1 MRQVL
6 LQTEKAGVTPPE
18 LGWLHANIV
27 RGSKIDC
34 IASTGAGQGLRYH
47 GMKLQ
52 NRGGEQESAG
62 RAKITF
68 YSYRCSGMRTD
79 QSILRSVLTGC
90 SALYAVPRSH
100 FPKYL
105 FVLVAALAFAP
116 WVRPQDDPLNKVHVP
131 PPSAA
136 TPATPAAGAPAGAE
150 APAVTGTAATRAR
163 PGALIRMNV
172 DMVLVPVTVTDPMNR
187 LVTGLEKED
196 FQVYEN
202 NGQQAIRTF
211 ASEDAPVSIGII
223 FDLSGSMTSKLLRA
237 RESILQFIKT
247 ANPEDEFF
255 VIGFNDRP
263 ELIEDFTN
271 SVDDI
276 QARLATVRS
285 GHRTALLDAIYYGVA
300 KMKEARHERK
310 ALLVVS
316 DGGDN
321 RSRYT
326 EGEVRSQV
334 RESDVEIYAIGIFD
348 PYAATPEERT
358 GPLLLNELS
367 EETGGRMFRVDD
379 LSEMSD
385 IAEKIST
392 ELRNQ
397 YVIGYTPKDLRRD
410 GKWRKVKVKLNPPQG
425 LPPLTVH
432 ARTGYY
438 APLQ

>member
-1 MRQVL
+1 MKMLLVERRPPSRRGHRQRL
-6 LQTEKAGVTPPE
+6 ASRLWICA
-18 LGWLHANIV
+18 LG
-27 RGSKIDC
+27 
-34 IASTGAGQGLRYH
+34 
-47 GMKLQ
+47 
-52 NRGGEQESAG
+52 
-62 RAKITF
+62 
-68 YSYRCSGMRTD
+68 
-79 QSILRSVLTGC
+79 
-90 SALYAVPRSH
+90 
-100 FPKYL
+100 
-105 FVLVAALAFAP
+105 AALVLSRATA
-116 WVRPQDDPLNKVHVP
+116 QDNPLDKPHVNP
-131 PPSAA
+131 PPIS
-136 TPATPAAGAPAGAE
+136 TPATGEPAGAE
-150 APAVTGTAATRAR
+150 APAATGPEAMKIR

-187 LVTGLEKED
+187 LVTGLEQED
-196 FQVYEN
+196 FQIYEN
-202 NGQQAIRTF
+202 SGQQKITSF

-223 FDLSGSMTSKLLRA
+223 FDLSGSMTSKLIRA

-247 ANPEDEFF
+247 ANPQDEFF

-271 SVDDI
+271 SVEDI

-285 GHRTALLDAIYYGVA
+285 GHRTALLDAIYYGMT
-300 KMKEARHERK
+300 KMKDARHERK

-326 EGEVRSQV
+326 EGEVRAQV
-334 RESDVEIYAIGIFD
+334 READVEIYSIGIFD
-348 PYAATPEERT
+348 PYAATPEERA
-358 GPLLLNELS
+358 GPQLLNELS
-367 EETGGRMFRVDD
+367 EETGGRLFRVDD
-379 LSEMSD
+379 LAEMGD

-397 YVIGYTPKDLRRD
+397 YVIGYRPKDLTRD
-410 GKWRKVKVKLNPPQG
+410 GKWRKVKVKVNPPQG

>member
-1 MRQVL
+1 
-6 LQTEKAGVTPPE
+6 
-18 LGWLHANIV
+18 
-27 RGSKIDC
+27 
-34 IASTGAGQGLRYH
+34 
-47 GMKLQ
+47 
-52 NRGGEQESAG
+52 
-62 RAKITF
+62 
-68 YSYRCSGMRTD
+68 MRTIF
-79 QSILRSVLTGC
+79 SILRSATTGC
-90 SALYAVPRSH
+90 GA
-100 FPKYL
+100 
-105 FVLVAALAFAP
+105 
-116 WVRPQDDPLNKVHVP
+116 VRPRPGSGALCGVIAIVISVCGFALPGRAQDDPLNKVHVP
-131 PPSAA
+131 PPSTTPGTTAA
-136 TPATPAAGAPAGAE
+136 EPAGAE
-150 APAVTGTAATRAR
+150 APAATGAAAARAK
-163 PGALIRMNV
+163 PGAMIRMNV

-187 LVTGLEKED
+187 LVTGLERDD

-223 FDLSGSMTSKLLRA
+223 FDLSGSMTSKLIRA

-263 ELIEDFTN
+263 ELIEDFTS
-271 SVDDI
+271 SVEDI

-285 GHRTALLDAIYYGVA
+285 GHRTALLDAIYYGVQ
-300 KMKEARHERK
+300 KMKDARHDRK

-334 RESDVEIYAIGIFD
+334 RESDVEIYSIGIFD

-358 GPLLLNELS
+358 GPLLLNELC

-397 YVIGYTPKDLRRD
+397 YVIGYTPKELHRD

>member
-1 MRQVL
+1 MWMFSDRRTAL
-6 LQTEKAGVTPPE
+6 EGGRRRFAGPC
-18 LGWLHANIV
+18 
-27 RGSKIDC
+27 RG
-34 IASTGAGQGLRYH
+34 
-47 GMKLQ
+47 
-52 NRGGEQESAG
+52 
-62 RAKITF
+62 
-68 YSYRCSGMRTD
+68 
-79 QSILRSVLTGC
+79 ILVFVLTW
-90 SALYAVPRSH
+90 
-100 FPKYL
+100 
-105 FVLVAALAFAP
+105 AAWATGSWA
-116 WVRPQDDPLNKVHVP
+116 QDDPLNKVHVP
-131 PPSAA
+131 PPSATTPPTGA
-136 TPATPAAGAPAGAE
+136 PTGAEPVPATGK
-150 APAVTGTAATRAR
+150 AATKAR
-163 PGALIRMNV
+163 PGGLIRMNV
-172 DMVLVPVTVTDPMNR
+172 DMVLIPITITDPMNR
-187 LVTGLEKED
+187 LVTGLEQED
-196 FQVYEN
+196 FQIYEN
-202 NGQQAIRTF
+202 NGQQKIRSF

-223 FDLSGSMTSKLLRA
+223 FDLSGSMNSKLIRA
-237 RESILQFIKT
+237 RESILQFVKT

-263 ELIEDFTN
+263 ELIEDFTG
-271 SVDDI
+271 SVEDI

-300 KMKEARHERK
+300 KMKDARHERK

-334 RESDVEIYAIGIFD
+334 RESDVEIYSIGIFD

-358 GPLLLNELS
+358 GPMLLNELC
-367 EETGGRMFRVDD
+367 EQTGGRLFRVDD
-379 LSEMSD
+379 LSEMGD

-397 YVIGYTPKDLRRD
+397 YVIGYTPKDLSRD
-410 GKWRKVKVKLNPPQG
+410 GKWRKVKVKLNPPSG